1 MKRLNKIGLLSMVFV
16 LIFVFS
22 GISTHLLAYN
32 MSVDV
37 DFTKSYEYLYQGG
50 LKTEYDIGSIMP
62 YDDVRAR
69 SGKSVE
75 AYSGKNYRVSVY
87 IVAANGD
94 TRSKSRTHN
103 AKNGATWVYT
113 DWAEVP
119 GVDTAKRIVYSFDG
133 YSIEHR

>member
-1 MKRLNKIGLLSMVFV
+1 MAFILVFV
-16 LIFVFS
+16 VS
-22 GISTHLLAYN
+22 GISAHILAYD
-32 MSVDV
+32 MSVNV

-50 LKTEYDIGSIMP
+50 LKTHYDIGSIMP

-75 AYSGKNYRVSVY
+75 AYSEKNYRVSVY
-87 IVAANGD
+87 IVASNGKTD
-94 TRSKSRTHN
+94 TKSRTHN